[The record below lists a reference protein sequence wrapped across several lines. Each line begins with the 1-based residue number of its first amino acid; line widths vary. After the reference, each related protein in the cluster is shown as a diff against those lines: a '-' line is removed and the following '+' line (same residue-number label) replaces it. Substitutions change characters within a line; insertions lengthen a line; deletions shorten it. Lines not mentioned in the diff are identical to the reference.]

1 MAPVNAVNATS
12 FRGHSQG
19 KRYFDCRETFKHS
32 APGNPEHQKLSG
44 GTIISTA
51 GSHHLHLSFHPA
63 RTIPFVLPFVRSFV
77 RPSST
82 PFARCQSTL
91 HRAQRVFC
99 HHRNYISP
107 FNRFFDRRR
116 RENIN
121 TVVERILRM
130 DRCWRRRFESM
141 MKWILIGSWINF
153 NSRSLK
159 YFRSFFFL
167 SLKLTNVY

>member
-1 MAPVNAVNATS
+1 MRCP
-12 FRGHSQG
+12 FEDIREHSQG
-19 KRYFDCRETFKHS
+19 KRYFDCRETFRRS

-51 GSHHLHLSFHPA
+51 GSHLHLSFHPA
-63 RTIPFVLPFVRSFV
+63 RAIPFVLPFVRSTFFH
-77 RPSST
+77 
-82 PFARCQSTL
+82 PFPRCQSTL

-121 TVVERILRM
+121 IVGRI
-130 DRCWRRRFESM
+130 
-141 MKWILIGSWINF
+141 WIDAEDGDSNRDDSSGVDF
-153 NSRSLK
+153 D
-159 YFRSFFFL
+159 
-167 SLKLTNVY
+167 

>member
-19 KRYFDCRETFKHS
+19 KRYFDCRETFRHS
-32 APGNPEHQKLSG
+32 APGNPEAPEAEWWNNYKHRRKSPPPSLFSPC
-44 GTIISTA
+44 
-51 GSHHLHLSFHPA
+51 SHDSLRPS
-63 RTIPFVLPFVRSFV
+63 VRSFV